1 MTVSHRFVLI
11 TAVFVTCLIT
21 ANIIAVKLIAIG
33 PFILPAAVIVFPVSY
48 IFGDILTEVYGYQRA
63 RLVIW
68 LGFICNLIFVVFA
81 WLGQILPAAPFWKGQ
96 EAYETI
102 LGYTPRLLAASFAG
116 YLVGEFTN
124 SYILAKVKIWTRG
137 RWLWV
142 RTISS
147 TIVGEGLDTLIFITL
162 AFIGTPSFM
171 WVIIIY
177 HWWTKVGIEVIA
189 TPFTYA
195 IVNTLKKKEKIDT
208 YDYET
213 NFNPFRL

>member
-21 ANIIAVKLIAIG
+21 ANVVVIKFISLG
-33 PFILPAAVIVFPVSY
+33 PVLLPAAVIVFPVIY
-48 IFGDILTEVYGYQRA
+48 ILGDVLTEVYGYQRA

-68 LGFICNLIFVVFA
+68 LSFLCNLIFVVFA
-81 WLGQILPAAPFWKGQ
+81 WLVQILPAAPFWNEQ
-96 EAYETI
+96 PAYETI
-102 LGYTPRLLAASFAG
+102 LGHTPRILAASFAG
-116 YLVGEFTN
+116 NLVGEFTN

-195 IVNTLKKKEKIDT
+195 IVNTLKKKEKVDT